1 MENSLRLNRQNQNSL
16 RVWNLLGSSGGGEVV
31 NTLSVSISSTVSPS
45 VIYEKGTVLSDVV
58 IKTKVTPLKPTEYPV
73 TSAKLYKDGNVVQA
87 FTPSSSATT
96 YEYTTDITDSCVFKG
111 EAKTAK
117 QTATA
122 QLKYTFVD
130 PMFYGMNATTPT
142 AAEILTMTK
151 LIKAKGKVTCPY
163 NSGDNLTRACFA
175 YPKSYGSLTSIQDD
189 MKYEYIMAFEQT
201 EVDLTLHGETVTYYL
216 YTMIDESMLDLNY
229 TFIF

>member
-1 MENSLRLNRQNQNSL
+1 MTNSLRLNNQNQNSL
-16 RVWNLLGSSGGGEVV
+16 RVWELWGTGGGGEGG
-31 NTLSVSISSTVSPS
+31 NTVSVSLSASKSAGV
-45 VIYEKGTVLSDVV
+45 YEKGTTLSNV
-58 IKTKVTPLKPTEYPV
+58 TFSFKVNPLKPSESPV
-73 TSAKLYKDGNVVQA
+73 TSAKLYKDSTVVQT
-87 FTPSSSATT
+87 FTPSSSSTT
-96 YEYTTDITDSCVFKG
+96 YTYTADISDTCTYKG